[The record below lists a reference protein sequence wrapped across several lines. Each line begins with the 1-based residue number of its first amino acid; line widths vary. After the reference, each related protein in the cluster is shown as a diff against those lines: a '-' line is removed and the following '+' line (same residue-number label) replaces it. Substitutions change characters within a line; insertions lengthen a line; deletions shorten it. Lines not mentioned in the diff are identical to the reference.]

1 MSVKK
6 YQVGFGKPPKEHQFR
21 PGQSGNPK
29 GRPKDARNLAT
40 DLKEE
45 LEEKIVVTEG
55 GRQKEMS
62 KQRAMVKT
70 LVAKALKGDTR
81 AAQTLITLKLGVEQA
96 ESDRPGEEILPA
108 DDKALLEQFFAHR
121 AAQSPKEEP

>member
-6 YQVGFGKPPKEHQFR
+6 YQVGFGRPPKEHQFK
-21 PGQSGNPK
+21 PGRSGNPK
-29 GRPKDARNLAT
+29 GRPKGVKNLTT

-55 GRQKEMS
+55 GKQKELT

-81 AAQTLITLKLGVEQA
+81 AAQALITLKLGVEQA

-108 DDKALLEQFFAHR
+108 EDSALLEQFLAHR
-121 AAQSPKEEP
+121 AAQPPKEEL